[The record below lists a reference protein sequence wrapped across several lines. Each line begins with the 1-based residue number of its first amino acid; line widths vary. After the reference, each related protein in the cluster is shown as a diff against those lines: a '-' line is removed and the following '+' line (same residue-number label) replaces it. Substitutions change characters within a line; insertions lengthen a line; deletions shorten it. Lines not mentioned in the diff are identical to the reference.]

1 MATKDKSQASLREAL
16 AALQRLADAFAH
28 RRSQLA
34 EAAGLSDAQWRV
46 LEQIA
51 AEDFLPSL
59 FARRRAR
66 SAAAVSKV
74 IRQLLDQDLI
84 EVSIAE
90 GDARQRR
97 YSLTSAGRAAME
109 TVRRDR
115 ERALERIWSDFEPAP
130 LARFAEFATE
140 LAERMETHA
149 REEEKRGRSGPK
161 NKAARRSGPISKTRH
176 EI

>member
-1 MATKDKSQASLREAL
+1 MATKGKSDRSLREAL
-16 AALQRLADAFAH
+16 AALQRLADAFAQ
-28 RRSQLA
+28 RRAQLA
-34 EAAGLSDAQWRV
+34 RSAGLSEAQWRV

-51 AEDFLPSL
+51 AEDFMPSL

-66 SAAAVSKV
+66 SPAAVSKV
-74 IRQLLDQDLI
+74 IRQLIDQELI
-84 EVSIAE
+84 EVGIAE

-130 LARFAEFATE
+130 LARFAEFATQ
-140 LAERMETHA
+140 LAERMESHA
-149 REEEKRGRSGPK
+149 REEEKRSAEG
-161 NKAARRSGPISKTRH
+161 KAEKKKARRSGPISKS
-176 EI
+176 